1 MAAKRR
7 AWAIAAALALLCVA
21 GFLVY
26 AVRAPSYQR
35 AKEVADDLGDKPY
48 IYDARS
54 DD

>member
-7 AWAIAAALALLCVA
+7 AWATVAALALLCIV

-26 AVRAPSYQR
+26 AVRAPSYKR
-35 AKEVADDLGDKPY
+35 AREVADDLGDKPY
-48 IYDARS
+48 IYDARP